1 MRFPRSFDLRWAL
14 AGSLAVHL
22 LVLAFLRGQAPPPE
36 RLLEVDLSELP
47 AKPTPVSVPTP
58 QSTAVAPTPMPQVLA
73 TPVASA
79 QLPPPAPKRRMVQ
92 APQPT
97 FAPLP
102 TLPPPTVP
110 TSVPLPTSAP
120 EPTAPPKPVTA
131 PKTQVTIQKSKPQ
144 TPSASTPKTPG
155 RKITQRPT
163 DTGSSPAPQR
173 PKSTFDGQRAP
184 LNNAPDAP
192 RRDNEEAGSA
202 RDNNARS
209 PRPLTAMR
217 PPGSERPSPFRTDNS
232 TANNSQNNA
241 SSSPAPRGLDA
252 SRRAANMPDNAAP
265 TFDPRRFGTSTN
277 AQDKA
282 LGDAQG
288 GSARGRN
295 AELAGSAGAGGVN
308 LPRTLPRRGGDAAM
322 ARNSTLYASKSDE
335 SAPKTSGV
343 DVTPIA
349 PGKRLAARDSG
360 AGRDSGGGTGF
371 ASSGPNRAAFASR
384 PGSGIGASSGDGIG
398 GAQGKRNGGGSEM
411 AGGGSSGGG
420 LRIGGGNGGNGR
432 SGPRYADNGGTPFG
446 AGGNGNGGNGSGNG
460 AGGKG
465 GGAGNGGP
473 GGPGRGP
480 RLARR
485 DFGDGDGG
493 GAGGPGAGGVGG
505 RGGKGFGPGLSQGGG
520 KGGGNGNGGDGGN
533 GGNGNGGRG
542 KGDGAG
548 TGDQAGGG
556 NRGEGA
562 GSGSGRRLALERG
575 RLKTSSEAGREI
587 GRGIWAPGLVGT
599 FYQDPDQ
606 GVLDPGHAIDWPVL
620 GAKGLKGAKGSEKV
634 ATHTNQTIDFD
645 WGIDPPLK
653 GMKGVYWSVSWTG
666 RIFVPKTDEYRFFL
680 KDVDDGGRLYLDGD
694 RIINVW
700 QVQRSSPGSAT
711 KKLERGVHEITL
723 EYVQGPETESSV
735 RLMWESTSF
744 PSELVGSYIP
754 GS

>member
-22 LVLAFLRGQAPPPE
+22 LVLAFLRGQTPPPE

-47 AKPTPVSVPTP
+47 AKPTPAAVPTP
-58 QSTAVAPTPMPQVLA
+58 VPVPTTEPQVLA
-73 TPVASA
+73 TP
-79 QLPPPAPKRRMVQ
+79 LPAKPLPTLPRRIVQ

-97 FAPLP
+97 FPPLP
-102 TLPPPTVP
+102 KLPPPP
-110 TSVPLPTSAP
+110 EPAPQPTSAP

-131 PKTQVTIQKSKPQ
+131 PKTQVTIQKTKPK
-144 TPSASTPKTPG
+144 TPAVSTPKTPG
-155 RKITQRPT
+155 RQITRRPT

-217 PPGSERPSPFRTDNS
+217 PPGGERPSPFRTDNNAADN
-232 TANNSQNNA
+232 TPNNA

-265 TFDPRRFGTSTN
+265 TFDPRRFGTTTN
-277 AQDKA
+277 AQDKS

-295 AELAGSAGAGGVN
+295 AELAGSEGAGGLT
-308 LPRTLPRRGGDAAM
+308 LPRAVPRRGGDAAL
-322 ARNSTLYASKSDE
+322 ARNSTLFASKSDE

-343 DVTPIA
+343 DVTPIS
-349 PGKRLAARDSG
+349 PGKRLAARDTG

-398 GAQGKRNGGGSEM
+398 GAAGKRSGGGGEM

-432 SGPRYADNGGTPFG
+432 SGPRYAANGGTPFG
-446 AGGNGNGGNGSGNG
+446 TVGNGNGGNGGNGNGNG

-465 GGAGNGGP
+465 SGAGNGGGP

-485 DFGDGDGG
+485 NFGDGDG
-493 GAGGPGAGGVGG
+493 GAGGPGAGAGG
-505 RGGKGFGPGLSQGGG
+505 RGGKGFGSGLSQGGG
-520 KGGGNGNGGDGGN
+520 KGGGNGNGGDGGT
-533 GGNGNGGRG
+533 GGNGTGGRG

-548 TGDQAGGG
+548 TGDEAGGG
-556 NRGEGA
+556 NRGDGEGA
-562 GSGSGRRLALERG
+562 GSGRRLALARG

-587 GRGIWAPGLVGT
+587 GRGIWAPGLKGV
-599 FYQDPDQ
+599 FYQDADQ

-620 GAKGLKGAKGSEKV
+620 GAPGSKQV
-634 ATHTNQTIDFD
+634 RRNTNQTIDFD
-645 WGIDPPLK
+645 WGIDAPLK
-653 GMKGVYWSVSWTG
+653 DMRGTYWSVRWTG

-680 KDVDDGGRLYLDGD
+680 EDVDDGGRLYLDGKK
-694 RIINVW
+694 IIDVW
-700 QVQRSSPGSAT
+700 LVQRSSPGSG
-711 KKLERGVHEITL
+711 KMRLERGPHEITL
-723 EYVQGPETESSV
+723 EYVQGPATASSV
-735 RLMWESTSF
+735 RLMWESASF
-744 PSELVGSYIP
+744 PRELVGSYIP